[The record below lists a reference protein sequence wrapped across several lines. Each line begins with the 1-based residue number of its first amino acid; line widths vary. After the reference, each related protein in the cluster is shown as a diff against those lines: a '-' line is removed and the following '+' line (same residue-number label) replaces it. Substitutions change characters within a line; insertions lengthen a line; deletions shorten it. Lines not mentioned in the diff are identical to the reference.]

1 LSYSLK
7 NGSIYLGFNSI
18 KGFGYEISKK
28 IIDIRSLK
36 ENDTF
41 ISFEDAISS
50 LYSNKISQKSIE
62 ILIRIGAFEN
72 FDVDENFLLVN
83 FKEIVDK
90 YGIID
95 TKTKLPLFDI
105 VYDENY
111 LKMPIIEKEQ
121 SQIKY
126 LSMSFMKSNLE
137 KYFDELKIV
146 NKKLFTISSDEHKNF
161 MFYLALVKISKIKK
175 LITKFGKEMA
185 FITVSD
191 LSGTHDL
198 SCFEPSLINKL
209 ENNYT
214 YLIEVKNSDR
224 GASLKSII
232 REIKTED

>member
-1 LSYSLK
+1 
-7 NGSIYLGFNSI
+7 
-18 KGFGYEISKK
+18 
-28 IIDIRSLK
+28 
-36 ENDTF
+36 
-41 ISFEDAISS
+41 
-50 LYSNKISQKSIE
+50 
-62 ILIRIGAFEN
+62 
-72 FDVDENFLLVN
+72 
-83 FKEIVDK
+83 
-90 YGIID
+90 
-95 TKTKLPLFDI
+95 
-105 VYDENY
+105 
-111 LKMPIIEKEQ
+111 MPIIEKEQ

-209 ENNYT
+209 ENNST